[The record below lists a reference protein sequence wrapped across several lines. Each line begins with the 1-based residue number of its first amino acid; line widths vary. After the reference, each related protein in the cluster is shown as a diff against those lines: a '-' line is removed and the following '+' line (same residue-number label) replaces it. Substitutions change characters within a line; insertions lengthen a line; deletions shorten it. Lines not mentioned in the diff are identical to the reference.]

1 MKQKII
7 AEVVPREQPESATDL
22 AKYLD
27 DTAARQ
33 PNLRAVVDSDGST
46 LSYKELSAA
55 ADRIAAFLYSRGIVA
70 GDNVGFFMRKS
81 SQMLAAIFGVLRL
94 GAAYVPTD
102 VGSSVTRA
110 SSVFVACD
118 VRIILTDPE
127 SVLNLIQ
134 DAPQLRCYVVVMQSY
149 NEKKI
154 PVHKDYQT
162 LDMRLE
168 QARYYPSKVPDANQL
183 AYILYT
189 SGSSGKPKGVAISH
203 RNAVSFIE
211 WASAAF
217 NITADDQVSSHA
229 PFHFDLSVFDIYV
242 SVKNGACIHLIDT
255 DLAMS
260 PRHLATFISARGI
273 TVWYSAPA
281 ILGMLAEQHNGSNLA
296 PNQLRLVLFAGE
308 VFPITKLRAL
318 QRLWPEPVYYNL
330 YGPTETNVCTA
341 YCVPDIPADWVTPLP
356 IGHPCNH
363 CDTIV
368 VDEHLC
374 PVSEGE
380 PGLLCVAGPS
390 VITSYWNAPEEI
402 AQRIFHLN
410 GKRWYNTGDRVRS
423 SPEGY
428 LFLGR
433 LDRMI
438 KRHGYRIELDE
449 IESCLAIH
457 PAVIASAVVSTK
469 VDGSTIIT
477 AFIEAC
483 DVPVSPADLKKF
495 CYKRL
500 AHYMVPDHFCYVLN
514 FPRTSTGKISYQLLE
529 AQCQTNLTNT

>member
-1 MKQKII
+1 
-7 AEVVPREQPESATDL
+7 
-22 AKYLD
+22 
-27 DTAARQ
+27 
-33 PNLRAVVDSDGST
+33 
-46 LSYKELSAA
+46 
-55 ADRIAAFLYSRGIVA
+55 
-70 GDNVGFFMRKS
+70 MRKS
-81 SQMLAAIFGVLRL
+81 SRMLAAIFGVLRL
-94 GAAYVPTD
+94 GAVYVPTD
-102 VGSSVTRA
+102 VESSVTRA
-110 SSVFVACD
+110 SSVFVNCD

-127 SVLNLIQ
+127 SASHLIRA
-134 DAPQLRCYVVVMQSY
+134 APQLGCDMIVMQSY
-149 NEKKI
+149 DEKKN
-154 PVHKDYQT
+154 PVREDYQT

-168 QARYYPSKVPDANQL
+168 QARYYPSRVPDANQL

-189 SGSSGKPKGVAISH
+189 SGSSGTPKGVPISH

-211 WASAAF
+211 WASATLD
-217 NITADDQVSSHA
+217 ITADDQVSSHA
-229 PFHFDLSVFDIYV
+229 PFHFDLSIFDIYV

-255 DLAMS
+255 NLAMS

-281 ILGMLAEQHNGSNLA
+281 ILGMLAEQHNGIPLT
-296 PNQLRLVLFAGE
+296 PNRLRLVLFAGE
-308 VFPITKLRAL
+308 VFPITKLRTL

-341 YCVPDIPADWVTPLP
+341 YCVPYIPIDCVAPLP
-356 IGHPCNH
+356 IGHSCSY

-374 PVSEGE
+374 PVLEGE

-390 VITSYWNAPEEI
+390 VITSYWNDPEEI

-457 PAVIASAVVSTK
+457 PAIIASAVVSTGT
-469 VDGSTIIT
+469 DGNTTIT
-477 AFIEAC
+477 AFLEVR
-483 DVPVSPADLKKF
+483 DFRVSPTDLKKF
-495 CYKRL
+495 CYARL
-500 AHYMVPDHFCYVLN
+500 AHYMVPDHFRYVPN
-514 FPRTSTGKISYQLLE
+514 FPRISTGKTNYQLLE
-529 AQCQTNLTNT
+529 AQCQSNLMNVG